1 MKNEPQEKNSNEES
15 IKIILIGEV
24 YTGKTSLINV
34 YIKKEFD
41 KKVESTISPSYFNKT
56 IRFEDKTY
64 IIYLWDTAGQEQFR
78 SMNKIFI
85 KDSNIIIFIYDIT
98 RKNTLK
104 ELSFWIEYVESIVGK
119 DNSVYGVVGNK
130 VDLFDKIEELKE
142 ANPNIDYEL
151 VNTEEGKAFA
161 EKIGAEFLETSAKEK
176 AVGFDNFIYKLVD
189 EYRSKNM
196 FSEKPDFISLGSTN
210 LNKKKKCCH

>member
-1 MKNEPQEKNSNEES
+1 
-15 IKIILIGEV
+15 
-24 YTGKTSLINV
+24 
-34 YIKKEFD
+34 
-41 KKVESTISPSYFNKT
+41 
-56 IRFEDKTY
+56 
-64 IIYLWDTAGQEQFR
+64 
-78 SMNKIFI
+78 MNKIFI

-119 DNSVYGVVGNK
+119 DSSVYGVVGNK

-142 ANPNIDYEL
+142 ENPNIDYEL
-151 VNTEEGKAFA
+151 VNTEEGQAFA

-210 LNKKKKCCH
+210 LKPKKKCCY